1 MTEEVLEEIMTN
13 DEEFDDFMSDCLQY
27 DIGCLICV
35 IAMYY
40 QAMWAFAETRRAVMQ
55 PELLER

>member
-1 MTEEVLEEIMTN
+1 MTN